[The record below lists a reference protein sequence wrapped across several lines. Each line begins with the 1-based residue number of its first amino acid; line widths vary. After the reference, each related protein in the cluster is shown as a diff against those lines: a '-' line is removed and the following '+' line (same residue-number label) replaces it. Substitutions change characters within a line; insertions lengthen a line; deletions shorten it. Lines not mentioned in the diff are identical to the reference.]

1 LLFRKSLLAYI
12 VTRYSDIF
20 NFGGIVMSE
29 WDQDKARE
37 TYGIP
42 HWSGGYFDVN
52 GAGHLI
58 ARPDRNQAHTGID
71 CSVLAAELR
80 QAGLTL
86 PVLVRFSDILRD
98 RVDVL
103 CHAFQRAMVEDDYR
117 GGYTAVY
124 PIKVNQQRSVV
135 EEILRHGGRRVGLE
149 AGSKPE
155 LMAVLAL
162 ADREGGTVVC
172 NGYKD
177 REYIRLALIGLR
189 LGLRIFIV
197 VEKLSELELVI
208 EESKALGIMPLLG
221 VRVRLASIGT
231 GKWQNTGG
239 EKAKFGLSAAQV
251 LHVVQRL
258 GEVDML
264 GSLQMIHFHMG
275 SQVANI
281 RDIQRSMRECA
292 RHYAELRAMEVD
304 IRYVDVGGGLGID
317 YEGSRSRSDCSMNYG
332 VQEYANDVV
341 HALWEICEE
350 QGLPHPHIITE
361 SGRAMTA
368 HHAVLFTQ
376 VIDQEQA
383 PAPVQVV
390 AAADDEPLII
400 HNLWQGL
407 RNLQDHGGS
416 ARSLVETWHDAVHW
430 LAEAHGMYQHGVISL
445 EQRARIEELYFAICQ
460 QVRTR
465 LQPGVR
471 AHREVLDE
479 LNEKLADKYF
489 CNFSLFQSL
498 PDAWGI
504 DQIFPVVP
512 LQRLNEAP
520 TRRAVLQDIT
530 CDSDGRIDHY
540 IDHDSLE
547 STLPVHELRPGETYL
562 FGIFLLGA
570 YQEILGDLHNLF
582 GDTDSVNVE
591 LLPDGSYNLS
601 AQQHGDTVDKV
612 LRYVNFD
619 TALLRTAYQAK
630 LGAAALPPD
639 EYDRYAEALDAG
651 LAGYTYL
658 ED

>member
-1 LLFRKSLLAYI
+1 M
-12 VTRYSDIF
+12 SD
-20 NFGGIVMSE
+20 

-52 GAGHLI
+52 AAGHLL
-58 ARPDRNQAHTGID
+58 ARPNRSQVHAGID
-71 CSVLAAELR
+71 CFELVGKLR
-80 QAGLTL
+80 QQGLTL
-86 PVLVRFSDILRD
+86 PVLVRFTDILRD

-103 CHAFQRAMVEDDYR
+103 CHAFQRAMVDDDYR

-135 EEILRHGGRRVGLE
+135 EEILHHGGRRVGLE

-155 LMAVLAL
+155 LLAVLAL
-162 ADREGGTVVC
+162 SDVEGGTVVC

-189 LGLRIFIV
+189 LGLRVFIV

-208 EESKALGIMPLLG
+208 EESQALGIAPLLG
-221 VRVRLASIGT
+221 VRVRLAAISA

-239 EKAKFGLSAAQV
+239 EKAKFGLSAAQI
-251 LHVVQRL
+251 LRVVQRL
-258 GEVDML
+258 QEADML
-264 GSLQMIHFHMG
+264 GALQMIHFHMG

-332 VQEYANDVV
+332 VREYANDVV

-350 QGLPHPHIITE
+350 QDLPHPHIITE

-368 HHAVLFTQ
+368 HHAALFTQ

-383 PAPVQVV
+383 PAPQEV
-390 AAADDEPLII
+390 AVPAASEPQIM

-407 RNLQDHGGS
+407 CSVRDGGN
-416 ARSLVETWHDAVHW
+416 ARSVVETYHDAVYW
-430 LAEAHGMYQHGVISL
+430 LAEAYGMYQHGVISL
-445 EQRARIEELYFAICQ
+445 EQRARIEELYFATCQ
-460 QVRTR
+460 QVRSR

-471 AHREVLDE
+471 AHREVLDD
-479 LNEKLADKYF
+479 LTEKLADKYF

-504 DQIFPVVP
+504 DQVFPVLP
-512 LQRLNEAP
+512 LHRLNERP
-520 TRRAVLQDIT
+520 THRAVLQDIT

-547 STLPVHELRPGETYL
+547 TTLPVHGLRPGEPYVI
-562 FGIFLLGA
+562 GMFLLGA

-591 LLPDGSYNLS
+591 LLPDGDYRLS
-601 AQQHGDTVDKV
+601 GQQHGDTVDTV
-612 LRYVNFD
+612 LRYVNYD
-619 TALLRTAYQAK
+619 TALLRAAYQAK
-630 LGAAALPPD
+630 LDAAALSAD
-639 EYDRYAEALDAG
+639 EQAQYTDALDAG
-651 LAGYTYL
+651 LSGYTYL
-658 ED
+658 EE